1 MLRVQEAEKSSRC
14 YGLRGIWSKLTNV
27 ADGDGVGGE
36 CIARRSFR
44 YTYRGRATAD
54 RFSLTIPETYYSAE
68 TRAVPLRTILL
79 HNINAELK
87 RGRHNVIG
95 NCMRT

>member
-1 MLRVQEAEKSSRC
+1 MPRVQEAEKSSRC
-14 YGLRGIWSKLTNV
+14 YRGLRGIWSKLTNV

-68 TRAVPLRTILL
+68 TRAVPLRTYYFTTSMLS
-79 HNINAELK
+79 
-87 RGRHNVIG
+87 
-95 NCMRT
+95 